1 MDQILRPPQTEVS
14 EVFEVP
20 QIEVVEAIEVP
31 QIEVC
36 EVFEVCEVL
45 PVHPPTRAGWRGD
58 HVFLLQKRNHLE
70 TQVVA
75 AAALRSNRRRQGPA
89 LGQTLRC
96 GADGVGGWWR

>member
-45 PVHPPTRAGWRGD
+45 PVHPPTRAGWRAGRRVD
-58 HVFLLQKRNHLE
+58 VG
-70 TQVVA
+70 
-75 AAALRSNRRRQGPA
+75 RSRQ
-89 LGQTLRC
+89 TKKYI
-96 GADGVGGWWR
+96 